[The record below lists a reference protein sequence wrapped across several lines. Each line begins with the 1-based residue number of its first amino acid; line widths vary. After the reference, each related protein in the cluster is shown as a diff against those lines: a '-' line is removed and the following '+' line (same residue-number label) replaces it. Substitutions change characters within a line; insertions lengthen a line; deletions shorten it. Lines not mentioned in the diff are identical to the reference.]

1 MAGLEEAV
9 EHIHKY
15 GSSHTEVIVTEDAA
29 AADRFLAAVD
39 SACVFHN
46 VSSRWGKFCR
56 VHCKKKK
63 KRISVFPSPDGMSLT
78 KLPLAGNNLTILGQR
93 EFGKRYP
100 G

>member
-1 MAGLEEAV
+1 MACTVELVAGLEEAV

-46 VSSRWGKFCR
+46 VSSRWGGNFFQYKIVLCLKKFLIDN
-56 VHCKKKK
+56 H
-63 KRISVFPSPDGMSLT
+63 KRF
-78 KLPLAGNNLTILGQR
+78 
-93 EFGKRYP
+93 F
-100 G
+100 